1 MTRLDHLNS
10 HGSRHQEKENRNR
23 QSTYS
28 FTFVSFK
35 PKNDAVVV
43 VKTLGTIKV
52 YRIVLRMRFSPP
64 FFTLL
69 TITSAAFESKKGE
82 ASSTFCNTYSEMSVG
97 HAKWRVAALPN

>member
-1 MTRLDHLNS
+1 M
-10 HGSRHQEKENRNR
+10 
-23 QSTYS
+23 
-28 FTFVSFK
+28 
-35 PKNDAVVV
+35 
-43 VKTLGTIKV
+43 LGTIKV